1 MDRAPQWGLDWHPQ
15 YLRPE
20 DGVRPQPHE
29 PRRGSICAS
38 LPSTWNPRDWVPAPA
53 LSLTHSVA
61 SGRTSTPRGLT
72 ASSVGFSE
80 HCSQNKCLSR
90 VPQKQSLR
98 QGFCAVGCC
107 GRPPAEGGSSAG
119 WRSWLETALPDPA
132 RRPGPALRQGSTF
145 CLLALAS
152 RWLWAVPAGKRGG
165 RGWFPGEGAAVSISS
180 QRRPQLGAGSTGWE
194 RGPETHPPPA
204 QHGTRVTGRA
214 HRSSP
219 DRGFTKAKTSVIS

>member
-1 MDRAPQWGLDWHPQ
+1 MCESPQHLESQGL
-15 YLRPE
+15 
-20 DGVRPQPHE
+20 
-29 PRRGSICAS
+29 GSS
-38 LPSTWNPRDWVPAPA
+38 P
-53 LSLTHSVA
+53 
-61 SGRTSTPRGLT
+61 
-72 ASSVGFSE
+72 SSVPYTQRGFRQNV
-80 HCSQNKCLSR
+80 HPPRPHCLICRLFGTLCSQNKCLGR

-107 GRPPAEGGSSAG
+107 GRPPAEGWSSAG

-219 DRGFTKAKTSVIS
+219 DGGFTKAKTSVIS

>member
-1 MDRAPQWGLDWHPQ
+1 MGCALSHMGPAGVPFVRVSPAPGIP
-15 YLRPE
+15 
-20 DGVRPQPHE
+20 GTGFQPHLCPLHTAWLQAE
-29 PRRGSICAS
+29 RPPPEAS
-38 LPSTWNPRDWVPAPA
+38 LPHLSAFRNTLQSEQVSVPGSPEAEPETRV
-53 LSLTHSVA
+53 LC
-61 SGRTSTPRGLT
+61 SGL
-72 ASSVGFSE
+72 
-80 HCSQNKCLSR
+80 
-90 VPQKQSLR
+90 LR
-98 QGFCAVGCC
+98 EA
-107 GRPPAEGGSSAG
+107 PAEGWSSAG